1 MQNGRLQELE
11 NMLSQTTINSVAI
24 VALAAISQP
33 PEEFHELKEEVCIL
47 NEAMEVLQTQVD
59 EYERKIRTLKDP
71 QRGKSKRGGP
81 AASRK
86 SVTLEIDFSLSA
98 LGGG

>member
-24 VALAAISQP
+24 VAPAAISQP

-47 NEAMEVLQTQVD
+47 NEAMEVQVD